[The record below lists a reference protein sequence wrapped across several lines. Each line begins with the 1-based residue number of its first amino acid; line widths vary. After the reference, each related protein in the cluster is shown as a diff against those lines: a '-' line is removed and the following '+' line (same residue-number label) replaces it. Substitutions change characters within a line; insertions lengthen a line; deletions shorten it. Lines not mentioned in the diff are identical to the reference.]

1 MISFWLSKPFGWDT
15 AALNAAMWVSK
26 LCWKKSQHTKRKTTS
41 DWVMIKGYCTS
52 DAVVIW
58 DKDTLLIFLIFC
70 FIPFTAIVNIH
81 PEKQNRNVNFLRSSH
96 SVLHYDKSPP
106 KLWIL
111 WKDKKNSACI
121 FSCLLQMFDIE
132 QMTLCALQ
140 TIAVGQKYLLHSERL
155 HQSS

>member
-1 MISFWLSKPFGWDT
+1 
-15 AALNAAMWVSK
+15 MWVSK

-106 KLWIL
+106 QVVNSVKRQKKLSMYFLLFVANVWYRANDFMCFANHCS
-111 WKDKKNSACI
+111 WAKI
-121 FSCLLQMFDIE
+121 FIAFRKTASKQLKLF
-132 QMTLCALQ
+132 TKCAFFFEKMLP
-140 TIAVGQKYLLHSERL
+140 I
-155 HQSS
+155 